1 MMRLTIS
8 WRSCRLGRRYWVWTL
23 RLGCLV
29 PLRFLPLVWCLV
41 LAVRGLSWVGRLR
54 RRRRSASRLSV
65 PLLGL
70 CRRSLTF
77 RARLARSR
85 SFVEGLN
92 LMSNAPDRRRRYVTL
107 LVRLTT
113 LL

>member
-1 MMRLTIS
+1 MRLTIS
-8 WRSCRLGRRYWVWTL
+8 WRSCRLGRKYWAWTP
-23 RLGCLV
+23 RLGCLA
-29 PLRFLPLVWCLV
+29 PLRFLPLAWCLV
-41 LAVRGLSWVGRLR
+41 LAARGLSWVGRLR
-54 RRRRSASRLSV
+54 RRRLSARRLSV
-65 PLLGL
+65 PLPGL

-92 LMSNAPDRRRRYVTL
+92 LTSNAPDRKRRYVTL
-107 LVRLTT
+107 LVRPTT

>member
-8 WRSCRLGRRYWVWTL
+8 WRSCRLGRRYWLWTL

-29 PLRFLPLVWCLV
+29 PLRFLPLAWCLALV
-41 LAVRGLSWVGRLR
+41 VKDLSWVGRLR
-54 RRRRSASRLSV
+54 RRRLSVRRLSV

-92 LMSNAPDRRRRYVTL
+92 LMSNAPDRKRRYATL
-107 LVRLTT
+107 LVRPTT